1 MLYVC
6 KRVMLGIVFV
16 LVVLL
21 LKGKAKGKS
30 QAKAQV
36 KTQVILYGKANSLDM
51 YLMKTLGLLF
61 MA

>member
-1 MLYVC
+1 
-6 KRVMLGIVFV
+6 MLGIVFV